1 MEQNDRNEIVKR
13 EGHRYLAERLRKM
26 KVEMWKVHA
35 TLQENMEFPLML
47 AQMAPHH
54 REVIEAKIRGIEFRG
69 KQACLKTDM
78 KTNRVEMDATLKI
91 YQSALKIHQIAK
103 SSYETARKTSETAGK
118 TFETAGKTFETARK
132 TFETARKT
140 FETARKTFETDRR
153 ALDIEF
159 SDLNCDLKLL
169 QTKREHEIERAQL
182 KAELGRGGPPA
193 SQPPGDGEDRDSAN
207 DNSQDVDNQSL
218 SPSPPP
224 GEGEDSAE
232 GTSQDIEVDFQSL
245 PPSPPPGAGEDSA
258 EGTSQDP
265 EMPAAKRP
273 RK

>member
-54 REVIEAKIRGIEFRG
+54 REVIEAKIRGIEFRS
-69 KQACLKTDM
+69 KQASLKTAM
-78 KTNRVEMDATLKI
+78 KTNRAEMDATLKI
-91 YQSALKIHQIAK
+91 YQSALKIHQNAK
-103 SSYETARKTSETAGK
+103 SSYETARKT
-118 TFETAGKTFETARK
+118 FETAGKTFKTARK

-140 FETARKTFETDRR
+140 FETARKTFETARR

-169 QTKREHEIERAQL
+169 QTKREHEIELAQL

-193 SQPPGDGEDRDSAN
+193 S
-207 DNSQDVDNQSL
+207 
-218 SPSPPP
+218 PPP
-224 GEGEDSAE
+224 GEGEDDE